1 MASVTITFTDNN
13 EHGVSVHSDHVP
25 AAGQS
30 LTPAQAAGLDTYM
43 RACHQWGCS
52 ADVLAKQIAAA
63 QVQIA
68 NYGSAP
74 DGLRHCGQ
82 VVKG

>member
-1 MASVTITFTDNN
+1 MASVTITFTDNDK
-13 EHGVSVHSDHVP
+13 HGVSIHSDFEP
-25 AAGQS
+25 AAGKP
-30 LTPAQAAGLDTYM
+30 LTPALAAGLDTYM
-43 RACHQWGCS
+43 RACHQWGHS
-52 ADVLAKQIAAA
+52 ADALAKQIAAA

-82 VVKG
+82 VVGG